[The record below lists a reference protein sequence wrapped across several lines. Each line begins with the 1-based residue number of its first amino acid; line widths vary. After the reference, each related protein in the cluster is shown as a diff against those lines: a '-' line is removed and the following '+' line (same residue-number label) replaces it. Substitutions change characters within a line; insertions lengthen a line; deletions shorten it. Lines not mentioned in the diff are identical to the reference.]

1 MATQPV
7 QQPAAPEAKQIRIYP
22 GNLPHIKWIE
32 LHADGVV
39 HECAVMKEDPNGNIT
54 YIEINHL
61 DDFDKRRLVDILTT
75 RNAGNLPLYEIM
87 GNITLRN
94 GINALE
100 YFHQLVKIITPSGKI
115 LDPRMGQLG
124 VPTGQMQAPTAR

>member
-1 MATQPV
+1 MTTQPF
-7 QQPAAPEAKQIRIYP
+7 QPAAQEARPIKVYP

-32 LHADGVV
+32 LYGDNVV
-39 HECAVMKEDPNGNIT
+39 HECAVMKEDANGNIT
-54 YIEINHL
+54 FIEINNL
-61 DDFDKRRLVDILTT
+61 DEFDKRRLVDILLT
-75 RNAGNLPLYEIM
+75 RNAGSLPLYEIM

-100 YFHQLVKIITPSGKI
+100 YFHQLVKIITPSGKL

-124 VPTGQMQAPTAR
+124 VPTGQVQAPTKR